1 MQAPAHTTAVW
12 SAPAELRHCAA
23 QRARARAWV
32 RVRMCVRVRARSGR
46 LLVVELVAGRRRRR
60 LVERERRLGTNHDNP
75 MT

>member
-1 MQAPAHTTAVW
+1 
-12 SAPAELRHCAA
+12 
-23 QRARARAWV
+23 V

-60 LVERERRLGTNHDNP
+60 LIERERRLGTNHDNP